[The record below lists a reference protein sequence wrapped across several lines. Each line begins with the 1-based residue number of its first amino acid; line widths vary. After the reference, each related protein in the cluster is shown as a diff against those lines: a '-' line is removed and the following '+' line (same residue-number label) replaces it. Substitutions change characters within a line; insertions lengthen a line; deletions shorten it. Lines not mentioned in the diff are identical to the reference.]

1 MSDIF
6 CATDYKIDFYSAF
19 KSHGATML
27 LLNQKDGSIVDVSDG
42 ACRYYG
48 YEKDKITNMNISD
61 ISVAPVGKM
70 KNETGSINQKHKKS
84 NGEIRDVE
92 VSSGA
97 LMTCKG
103 EFLLW
108 VVHDI
113 TELNESNKNLS
124 NALKEQTKNITEL
137 GIKFQSVFE
146 YSGIGILLIDRN
158 GFIVDVNPAFCTMM
172 DGSKNEILGK
182 KLQNF
187 FGDADTNQK
196 VEEVIYTEFDFVQ
209 FEKTIVSKGGLIPVN
224 ITLSPVRRDLKNV
237 EYILCIVENISYKKR
252 LEKKQQ
258 EQEIMLIQQS
268 KMAAMGEMIGAIAH
282 QWRQPLNALAIIV
295 QDFKSAYDFGELD
308 GDYIDLSVKKGMSQ
322 IAFMSKTIDS
332 FRNFFKPDREAESFL
347 VYEAMESVC
356 SLIGVGFNHNNVAL
370 SVEFTQ
376 EAKEARVEGYKNE
389 FKQAALNILTNAKD
403 AILQRQ
409 NDGWIKVGGY
419 IKDEHILFVTFEDNG
434 GGMEEGVIGRVFEP
448 YFTTKEPG
456 KGTGIGLYMT
466 KMIVEDHMGCTLSV
480 SNTQNGALF
489 TMECRANVK
498 PKK

>member
-6 CATDYKIDFYSAF
+6 CATDYKTDFYSFF
-19 KSHGATML
+19 KSHGAIML
-27 LLNQKDGSIVDVSDG
+27 LIKQKDGSIADASDG

-48 YEKDKITNMNISD
+48 YEKDKITKMNISD
-61 ISVAPVGKM
+61 ICVSSVGEIRDDTKFI
-70 KNETGSINQKHKKS
+70 KQKHKKY

-92 VSSGA
+92 ISFGSLVTGD
-97 LMTCKG
+97 G
-103 EFLLW
+103 EFLLSI
-108 VVHDI
+108 VHDI
-113 TELNESNKNLS
+113 TDLNELNKNLS
-124 NALKEQTKNITEL
+124 HELEEQARSITEL

-146 YSGIGILLIDRN
+146 YSGIGILLLDRN
-158 GFIVDVNPAFCTMM
+158 GFIIDVNPAFCTMM
-172 DGSKNEILGK
+172 DGAKNEILGK

-209 FEKTIVSKGGLIPVN
+209 FEKTIAPKGGFVSVN
-224 ITLSPVRRDLKNV
+224 ITLSPVRKDLKSV
-237 EYILCIVENISYKKR
+237 EYILCIIENISYKKK

-282 QWRQPLNALAIIV
+282 QCRQPLNALAIIV

-308 GDYIDLSVKKGMSQ
+308 GDYIDISVKKGMSQ

-347 VYEAMESVC
+347 VYEAMQSVC
-356 SLIGVGFNHNNVAL
+356 SLIGAGFNHNNVAL

-376 EAKEARVEGYKNE
+376 EAKEARVDGYKNE

-409 NDGWIKVGGY
+409 KEGWIKVGGY
-419 IKDEHILFVTFEDNG
+419 IKDGHILFITFEDNG
-434 GGMEEGVIGRVFEP
+434 GGMDESVIDRVFEP

-466 KMIVEDHMGCTLSV
+466 KMIVQDHMGCALSV

-489 TMECRANVK
+489 TIECRANVK
-498 PKK
+498 PGK